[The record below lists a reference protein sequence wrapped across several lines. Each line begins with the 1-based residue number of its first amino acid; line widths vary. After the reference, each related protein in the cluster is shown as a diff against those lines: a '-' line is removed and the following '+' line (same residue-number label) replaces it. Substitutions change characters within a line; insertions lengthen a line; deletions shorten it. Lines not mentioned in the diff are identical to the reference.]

1 MQSNAAVQ
9 LVAPSCHPTVQ
20 SAVLALVDTSC
31 LAEHLSSETKHKTPP
46 LLRAV
51 RTHVGM
57 LSLQIWVT
65 SFVKR
70 RMSLAA
76 ICTAMQHLVSTSRSV
91 CSRFHDPQAT
101 MVLSGYQNMA
111 CANE

>member
-1 MQSNAAVQ
+1 VQ
-9 LVAPSCHPTVQ
+9 LVSTELPSDRE

-46 LLRAV
+46 LLLAV

-76 ICTAMQHLVSTSRSV
+76 ICTAHAAPRVNIPLCVFTV
-91 CSRFHDPQAT
+91 P
-101 MVLSGYQNMA
+101 
-111 CANE
+111 